1 MFCRDVEVWLVGES
15 SDVGMGLF
23 LGKLLKLAQY
33 VSVFVSEQPLADMS
47 GGDKARKIAE
57 VLILQIDTDLCQRT
71 LC

>member
-1 MFCRDVEVWLVGES
+1 MYVVWSGDGVFCRDVEVWLVGES

-47 GGDKARKIAE
+47 AATKHEKLPRY
-57 VLILQIDTDLCQRT
+57 
-71 LC
+71 